1 MTTPFSSM
9 VLVWGASIL
18 GSFAAVSLKSG
29 ANRLSSGILQVF
41 LSWRIGLGVVLFLLS
56 SLLFVAGLKHG
67 SLTVLYPL
75 VSLGYV
81 WTLLWS
87 RLFFHE
93 RFNRSKLLG
102 LLLILIGV
110 FCIGL
115 GNR

>member
-1 MTTPFSSM
+1 MTTPLSSM
-9 VLVWGASIL
+9 ALVLGASFI

-29 ANRLSSGILQVF
+29 ADRLQPGLLQVF
-41 LSWRIGLGVVLFLLS
+41 LSRRVALGAGLFVLS
-56 SLLFVAGLKHG
+56 SVFYLWGLKHG

-81 WTLLWS
+81 WTLFWS
-87 RLFFHE
+87 RLFFRE
-93 RFNRSKLLG
+93 PFNRFKVLG

-110 FCIGL
+110 FFIGL

>member
-9 VLVWGASIL
+9 LLVLGASFV
-18 GSFAAVSLKSG
+18 GSFGAVSLKSG
-29 ANRLSSGILQVF
+29 ADRLPGQVWRILF
-41 LSWRIGLGVVLFLLS
+41 SWRIALGVVLFLLS
-56 SLLFVAGLKHG
+56 SVLFVAGLKNG

-81 WTLLWS
+81 WTLFWS

-93 RFNRSKLLG
+93 PFNRSKLLG
-102 LLLILIGV
+102 LALILIGV
-110 FCIGL
+110 FFIGL

>member
-9 VLVWGASIL
+9 LLVLAASFV
-18 GSFAAVSLKSG
+18 GSFGAVTLKHG
-29 ANRLSSGILQVF
+29 ANRLGPGVLEVF
-41 LSWRIGLGVVLFLLS
+41 LSWRIGLGIGLFLLS
-56 SLLFVAGLKHG
+56 SVFYLLGLKHG

-81 WTLLWS
+81 WTLFWS
-87 RLFFHE
+87 RLFFRE
-93 RFNRSKLLG
+93 PFNRSKLLG

-110 FCIGL
+110 LFIGL

>member
-9 VLVWGASIL
+9 LLVLAAAFV
-18 GSFAAVSLKSG
+18 GSFGAVTLKHG
-29 ANRLSSGILQVF
+29 ANRLAPGILQVF
-41 LSWRIGLGVVLFLLS
+41 LSWRIGLGIALFLLS
-56 SLLFVAGLKHG
+56 SVFYLLGLRHG

-81 WTLLWS
+81 WTLFWS

-93 RFNRSKLLG
+93 PFNRSKLLG
-102 LLLILIGV
+102 LLLILVGV

>member
-9 VLVWGASIL
+9 ALVLGASFI

-29 ANRLSSGILQVF
+29 ADRLPPEIWRLLF
-41 LSWRIGLGVVLFLLS
+41 CWRIGLGVLLFLLS
-56 SLLFVAGLKHG
+56 SVLFVAGLKNG

-81 WTLLWS
+81 WTLIWS

-93 RFNRSKLLG
+93 PFNRSKLLG
-102 LLLILIGV
+102 LALILLGV
-110 FCIGL
+110 FFIGL

>member
-9 VLVWGASIL
+9 LLVLGASFI
-18 GSFAAVSLKSG
+18 GSFGAVSLKAG
-29 ANRLSSGILQVF
+29 ADRLPPGLLEVF
-41 LSWRIGLGVVLFLLS
+41 RSWRIALGVALFLAS
-56 SLLFVAGLKHG
+56 SALYVVGVKNG
-67 SLTVLYPL
+67 SLSVLYPL

-87 RLFFHE
+87 RLMFHE
-93 RFNRSKLLG
+93 PFNRSKLLG
-102 LLLILIGV
+102 LALILIGV

>member
-9 VLVWGASIL
+9 LLVLGASFI
-18 GSFAAVSLKSG
+18 GSFGALSLKAG
-29 ANRLSSGILQVF
+29 ADRLPPGVSQVF

-56 SLLFVAGLKHG
+56 SVLFVWGLKHG

-81 WTLLWS
+81 WTLFWS

-93 RFNRSKLLG
+93 PFNRSKLLG
-102 LLLILIGV
+102 LLFILIGV
-110 FCIGL
+110 FFIGL

>member
-9 VLVWGASIL
+9 VLVLGASFI
-18 GSFAAVSLKSG
+18 GSFGVVSLKDG
-29 ANRLSSGILQVF
+29 ANRLSPGLLSMLK
-41 LSWRIGLGVVLFLLS
+41 SWRLGLGVFLFLLS
-56 SLLFVAGLKHG
+56 SVLYLWAIKHG

-81 WTLLWS
+81 WTLFWS
-87 RLFFHE
+87 RLFFRE
-93 RFNRSKLLG
+93 PFNRSKVLG

-110 FCIGL
+110 VFIGL